1 MTVETI
7 VANITGN
14 PKEDDKIYDKA
25 GEILRAGGLVAF
37 PTETVYGL
45 ASFLSVL

>member
-25 GEILRAGGLVAF
+25 GEILRAGGISNRNSLW
-37 PTETVYGL
+37 TGGRCT
-45 ASFLSVL
+45 